1 MAAKFSASRAPSS
14 TAGLFKS
21 APSYTQPTANPAR
34 GSLQSGVPG
43 VNTGSQFGIGNK
55 PAQAAYGPTI
65 QSTSGP
71 VRALEGGGYV
81 NQAGEKISGFSTP
94 GRSSGGGGGGGG
106 IMMPQQ
112 QAAPMDFY
120 RGPIPELKSLDI
132 PYEEFTKRFGEVN
145 NPEQLAALAERYNAP
160 TQKAFQA
167 YLPQFSSSLAALGGL
182 AQDYLGGKIPLS
194 TSQNIARSTAAANLG
209 TGLGRGGLGRNL
221 TARDFGL
228 QSINLQQQGA
238 DLFSRSV
245 GLAQQGMQMSS
256 PVSTASLMVGPQSI
270 YDTMT
275 SQAQANQQLSNQNLL
290 NAWQSK
296 ALPGQFDITRG
307 QYVGYQPGSYSATRP
322 LTPEAQ
328 AAKDLQNRLSDLN
341 SRSNNRYSLRGES
354 IVDKYSGR
362 TV

>member
-1 MAAKFSASRAPSS
+1 
-14 TAGLFKS
+14 
-21 APSYTQPTANPAR
+21 
-34 GSLQSGVPG
+34 
-43 VNTGSQFGIGNK
+43 
-55 PAQAAYGPTI
+55 
-65 QSTSGP
+65 
-71 VRALEGGGYV
+71 
-81 NQAGEKISGFSTP
+81 
-94 GRSSGGGGGGGG
+94 
-106 IMMPQQ
+106 MMPQQ
-112 QAAPMDFY
+112 QAAPLDFY

-275 SQAQANQQLSNQNLL
+275 SQAQANQQLANQNLL

-296 ALPGQFDITRG
+296 ALPGQFDITTG
-307 QYVGYQPGSYSATRP
+307 QYVGYQPGQRTQYAP
-322 LTPEAQ
+322 LTPAAQ
-328 AAKDLQNRLSDLN
+328 RTKDLQDKAANLN
-341 SRSNNRYSLRGES
+341 SRFGGRNTSRFSVRGTDVFDS
-354 IVDKYSGR
+354 YTGKVAN
-362 TV
+362 V